1 MNKKCKHCGVEPIGV
16 RLFDLVR
23 YCRAQLHE
31 DGLITDTE
39 YAWLAAD
46 ADLAK
51 GDGSPSPRRLEEYDE
66 ISKRLRDRERQL
78 DEALQR
84 IAILRNEIAVLKGYE
99 ELHGNS

>member
-1 MNKKCKHCGVEPIGV
+1 MIKKCKHCGVEPIST

-23 YCRAQLHE
+23 YCRASLHE
-31 DGLITDTE
+31 DGLITDME

-51 GDGSPSPRRLEEYDE
+51 GAGSPSPRRLEEYDE
-66 ISKRLRDRERQL
+66 IAKRLRSRERQL

-84 IAILRNEIAVLKGYE
+84 IAILRDEIAVLKGYE
-99 ELHGNS
+99 ELHENL